1 MDLRAGLELDPA
13 NAGLRQGLEQAKRA
27 SAPPPPGGGGL
38 FGADFMGR
46 LALNPETRG
55 YMEQPDFLAMLQ
67 SVGRNPQQMSM
78 CAGPSAAV
86 FPGVT

>member
-1 MDLRAGLELDPA
+1 M
-13 NAGLRQGLEQAKRA
+13 RQGLEQAKRA
-27 SAPPPPGGGGL
+27 SAPPPPGAGGL

-67 SVGRNPQQMSM
+67 AVGRNPQQMSM
-78 CAGPSAAV
+78 CAGPSSTLSWCDGRQRQL
-86 FPGVT
+86 PM